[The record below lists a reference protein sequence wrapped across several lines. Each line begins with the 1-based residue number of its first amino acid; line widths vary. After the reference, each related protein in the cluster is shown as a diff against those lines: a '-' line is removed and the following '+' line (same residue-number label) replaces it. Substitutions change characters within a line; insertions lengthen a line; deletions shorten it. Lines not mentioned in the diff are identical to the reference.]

1 MIFIDKV
8 VRQLSKQM
16 STEYISGYLLL
27 ERAFSVQKKK
37 KNSETKSLRNMLE
50 LNVYVQAKKSK
61 KKTLPQAVTAI
72 NCDINNLC

>member
-27 ERAFSVQKKK
+27 ERAFSVQKRKIV
-37 KNSETKSLRNMLE
+37 TQSLRKMLE
-50 LNVYVQAKKSK
+50 LNVYVQANEKKQKENITTS
-61 KKTLPQAVTAI
+61 I
-72 NCDINNLC
+72 FCDINNLC